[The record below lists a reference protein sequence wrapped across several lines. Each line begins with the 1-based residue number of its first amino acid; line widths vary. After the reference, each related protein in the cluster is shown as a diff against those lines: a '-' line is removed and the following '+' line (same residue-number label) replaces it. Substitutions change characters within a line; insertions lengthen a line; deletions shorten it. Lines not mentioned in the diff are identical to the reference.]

1 MEIEFD
7 ISESTCNQSYRKC
20 RIWDQ
25 CYSNI
30 AEMYPQNWQSDWNP
44 SVFCGGI
51 PSYSMHCWRKLSF
64 SFLLIVYR
72 NYCMVCM
79 RNINFISIHIYIY
92 TSTSKTQNR
101 FLFHFRVHTLMR
113 RNRKWR
119 NALCFRNPT
128 CSPCSPTSKKIPRSE
143 LQLSNRWWNAPLT
156 TSLGKW
162 K

>member
-79 RNINFISIHIYIY
+79 RNINFISIHLYIY
-92 TSTSKTQNR
+92 TSTSKTQNH
-101 FLFHFRVHTLMR
+101 FLFHFTFTHLCEEVENEEMLSVLEIRRVLRVLRHRRRFRDQNCSFQIVDGMR
-113 RNRKWR
+113 LWR
-119 NALCFRNPT
+119 PH
-128 CSPCSPTSKKIPRSE
+128 
-143 LQLSNRWWNAPLT
+143 
-156 TSLGKW
+156 
-162 K
+162 